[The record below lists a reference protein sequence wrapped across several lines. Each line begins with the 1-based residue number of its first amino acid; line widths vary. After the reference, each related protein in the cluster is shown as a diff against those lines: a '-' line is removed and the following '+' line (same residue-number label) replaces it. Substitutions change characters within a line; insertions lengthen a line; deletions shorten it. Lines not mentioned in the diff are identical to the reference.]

1 MVHHKESQPVQ
12 NPPHLTS
19 ARTSHSLGVT
29 LVVVSAA
36 VFSTAGLFSKGLTAS
51 AWDIIFWRGIF
62 AALFTIAYSC
72 WRGAFIKDF
81 PQMGTGGIAAGIVG
95 AASTA
100 AFIPAFKYTS
110 IANVSLIYAATPLF
124 AAVIARIW
132 IGERMRPVVIIGCI
146 ASLIGVATIVFGSLG
161 HVNLTG
167 DLLALWMALTMAIIF
182 VIYRVWPATP
192 AAGPATLSSIVL
204 LPFAM
209 AFGTPFN
216 NSMHEIIIMAVFG
229 AVFAVASVTLAEG
242 AKRLPAGE
250 AALLSNLEVALAPIL
265 AWLVFSEFPV
275 TATFLGGALVVIGVL
290 ISQRQPAPQPAG
302 QKV

>member
-1 MVHHKESQPVQ
+1 LPETPKPISV
-12 NPPHLTS
+12 TS
-19 ARTSHSLGVT
+19 IHTLGVV
-29 LVVVSAA
+29 LVVISAA
-36 VFSTAGLFSKGLTAS
+36 VFSTAGLFSKGLAAG

-62 AALFTIAYSC
+62 AALLTVAYSC

-100 AFIPAFKYTS
+100 AFIPAFKYTT

-132 IGERMRPVVIIGCI
+132 IGERMRPVVITGCV
-146 ASLIGVATIVFGSLG
+146 ASLIGVAIIVFGSLG

-182 VIYRVWPATP
+182 VIYRVWPETP
-192 AAGPATLSSIVL
+192 AAGPATLSSVIL
-204 LPFAM
+204 LPFAL
-209 AFGTPFN
+209 ALGHPFN
-216 NSMHEIIIMAVFG
+216 NSMHEIIIMAAFG

-265 AWLVFSEFPV
+265 AWLVFSEIPV
-275 TATFLGGALVVIGVL
+275 IATFLGGALVVIGVL
-290 ISQRQPAPQPAG
+290 ISQRHASSAQA
-302 QKV
+302 